1 MYPTAV
7 HLSGVSFFWTC
18 ALKIEHSPWGITAN
32 LLINRSCSMHNMI
45 CDSEHDIDN
54 TDGDDDGDESYD
66 SLSSNMKVRFD
77 DAFIKTGGGGR
88 YRLLFE
94 VTQTTSEMRS
104 KCCMSSSMVE
114 QW

>member
-1 MYPTAV
+1 
-7 HLSGVSFFWTC
+7 
-18 ALKIEHSPWGITAN
+18 
-32 LLINRSCSMHNMI
+32 MI

-54 TDGDDDGDESYD
+54 NDGDDDRDESYD

-77 DAFIKTGGGGR
+77 DAFIKTGGG
-88 YRLLFE
+88 E

-114 QW
+114 QWQSLLFSFLSMGCW